1 MQAVNR
7 GRDHCYN
14 RAVPL
19 AERVRALAV
28 SAVVL
33 AAVLWPLSWNPDRDS
48 FPLSSYP
55 MFAHNRRS
63 AVLTAVYAV
72 AIDRGGERRYLPPEL
87 IANREVLQ
95 ARAVLDRAAR
105 GGKKGVAVLCHE
117 VAARITAGQG
127 GARFAGAVEVQILRG
142 RHDAGRYF
150 DTGELGEEHVLG
162 RCPVEHR

>member
-7 GRDHCYN
+7 GGDHCYN

-19 AERVRALAV
+19 AERMRALAV

-33 AAVLWPLSWNPDRDS
+33 AAVLWPLTWNPDRDS

-72 AIDRGGERRYLPPEL
+72 ATDQQGERSYVPPEL

-105 GGKKGVAVLCHE
+105 GGKKGVAALCRE
-117 VAARITAGQG
+117 VAERIAAGEG
-127 GARFAGAVEVQILRG
+127 GATLSGAVEVQILRG
-142 RHDAGRYF
+142 RHDAGAYF
-150 DTGELGEEHVLG
+150 DSGQLGEEHVLG
-162 RCPVEHR
+162 RCRVERR

>member
-1 MQAVNR
+1 VQAVNR

-14 RAVPL
+14 HAVPL
-19 AERVRALAV
+19 AERLRALAV
-28 SAVVL
+28 SALVM
-33 AAVLWPLSWNPDRDS
+33 AAVLWPLTWYADRDS

-72 AIDRGGERRYLPPEL
+72 TRDARGERRYLPPEL
-87 IANREVLQ
+87 VANREVLQ

-105 GGKKGVAVLCHE
+105 GGKKGVATLCGE
-117 VAARITAGQG
+117 VAARIAAGQG
-127 GARFAGAVEVQILRG
+127 GAPLSGAVEVQILRG

-162 RCPVEHR
+162 RCPVER